1 MNGNQGLE
9 ALATLCNNAS
19 MSNEEINVPN
29 NERNRQHNQRVATN
43 SPSTTSSSSS
53 GLHLSG
59 ANVTSTAHQMSNFP
73 PHVANV
79 LKSMGPNLTAA
90 QMGSLMANFGM
101 LTSGI
106 PPSNDQSSS
115 LHQLA
120 YANAN
125 NAPYMHPGMIPFM
138 TQSNQNTSGGF
149 PFAGVDPNTMNAL
162 IHASHMQNGKK
173 DRIDMKQLHK
183 NKKQMMQLN
192 VISDNMTKCKQRPRL
207 RHQISFRCHLAMTWI
222 ISSSHMTFLS
232 LPSS

>member
-19 MSNEEINVPN
+19 RSNEDGNAPN
-29 NERNRQHNQRVATN
+29 NERTIQQNQRGATN
-43 SPSTTSSSSS
+43 SPSTTSSS

-59 ANVTSTAHQMSNFP
+59 ANVTSSAHQMNNFP
-73 PHVANV
+73 PHVANI

-125 NAPYMHPGMIPFM
+125 NAPHMHPAMIPFM
-138 TQSNQNTSGGF
+138 TQSNQNASGGF
-149 PFAGVDPNTMNAL
+149 PFGGVDPNTMNAL
-162 IHASHMQNGKK
+162 FQASQMQNGKK
-173 DRIDMKQLHK
+173 HRSDMKQLHK
-183 NKKQMMQLN
+183 KKKQMMQKLG
-192 VISDNMTKCKQRPRL
+192 R
-207 RHQISFRCHLAMTWI
+207 
-222 ISSSHMTFLS
+222 
-232 LPSS
+232 